1 MTFLDE
7 RITFDVQVG
16 SSVAD
21 LPEKGVYTYQV
32 VAEDYWS
39 QVGYDVLF
47 VGNFYYDKKFRQILD
62 VTDIIRNSVGS
73 HSTLANVLH
82 DPYSLSQE
90 QYYGNAISEYWVIL
104 TMQKDG
110 ATITRESSHKL
121 VAKVY
126 RYPNRS
132 PYMILNG
139 NLQFIDY
146 SSNTFQN
153 SYYTLTQGWKYSM
166 YSKADWD
173 QLALVPRYPCK
184 NTENFGW
191 AATFGYGNNVSSIPI
206 YLSDQLGDWDYNT
219 TLYTDGQFAERYNS
233 TWISSLGSL
242 LEDYF
247 YNIEEH
253 GVPFTD
259 IDLYYTNN
267 SNKRILIATFEAC
280 YSRYYLQWRDR
291 FGGIQCQPFRDNI
304 TYSEDFN
311 TEEVVSYT
319 DKRRVSTISVQPK
332 WKLYSGWIKNEIYPL
347 YESIYTSPFLI
358 LYDTETNMNFE
369 VMISDN
375 KYTEKNYKNQKGL
388 VNIELNLEAREKQNI
403 LY

>member
-7 RITFDVQVG
+7 RITFEVQVG
-16 SSVAD
+16 TRIAD

-39 QVGYDVLF
+39 QEGYNVLF
-47 VGNFYYDKKFRQILD
+47 VGNFYYDKKFRQTLD

-110 ATITRESSHKL
+110 ATITKESSHKL

-139 NLQFIDY
+139 SLQFIDY
-146 SSNTFQN
+146 SSNTFKN
-153 SYYTLTQGWKYSM
+153 SYYTLTQGWKYST
-166 YSKADWD
+166 YSKGVWD
-173 QLALVPRYPCK
+173 QLALVPRYPCRS
-184 NTENFGW
+184 TESFGW
-191 AATFGYGNNVSSIPI
+191 AATFGYGNNVASIPI
-206 YLSDQLGDWDYNT
+206 YLCDQTGDWDDDI
-219 TLYTDGQFAERYNS
+219 TLYTDEQYSERYNS
-233 TWISSLGSL
+233 TWVSSLGSL
-242 LEDYF
+242 FEDYF

-259 IDLYYTNN
+259 IDLYYTNTFN
-267 SNKRILIATFEAC
+267 NRILIATFEAC

-304 TYSEDFN
+304 TYSEDFD
-311 TEEVVSYT
+311 TEEEARNFYKYVDSELVRFAFLLT
-319 DKRRVSTISVQPK
+319 DEALTSLAKKVPDLGNYRNDNGIIDYSKDINEQ
-332 WKLYSGWIKNEIYPL
+332 LYSL
-347 YESIYTSPFLI
+347 FA
-358 LYDTETNMNFE
+358 
-369 VMISDN
+369 ISDVEQEHIKAILN
-375 KYTEKNYKNQKGL
+375 KRGHN
-388 VNIELNLEAREKQNI
+388 
-403 LY
+403 